1 MNNERSI
8 KIMKKAVKILLGC
21 AAVGTIATVVTKIVK
36 DIKEEKEYEASL
48 EDDDNESEFV
58 DEDIEN
64 EMENEFE
71 DEKSTEDFDKKVND
85 VTPKPININNI

>member
-1 MNNERSI
+1 
-8 KIMKKAVKILLGC
+8 MKKVVKILLGC

-48 EDDDNESEFV
+48 EDDDNGNEFV

-64 EMENEFE
+64 EMANEFE
-71 DEKSTEDFDKKVND
+71 DLKSTEDFDKKVND
-85 VTPKPININNI
+85 ITPKE

>member
-1 MNNERSI
+1 MFHSI
-8 KIMKKAVKILLGC
+8 LIWGLRAVRNCI
-21 AAVGTIATVVTKIVK
+21 VTK
-36 DIKEEKEYEASL
+36 EASL
-48 EDDDNESEFV
+48 EDEDNESEFV

-64 EMENEFE
+64 EMANEFE